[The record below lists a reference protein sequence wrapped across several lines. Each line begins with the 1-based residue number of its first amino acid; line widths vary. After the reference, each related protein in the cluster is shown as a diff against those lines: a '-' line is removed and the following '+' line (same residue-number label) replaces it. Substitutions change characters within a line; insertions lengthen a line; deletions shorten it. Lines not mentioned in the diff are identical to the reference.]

1 MLIDLPGVS
10 CLQPLREGGPVPRR
24 VPWLLTYE
32 EVRDDG
38 RVSISCDQVSHV
50 SGVGQLPA
58 KYILNDDHGLVR
70 VEGGLGHVSLD
81 VLDLNFLSHPSIL

>member
-1 MLIDLPGVS
+1 MGLFGFGFVFP
-10 CLQPLREGGPVPRR
+10 EGTITEHRNPQEFKEKNRTSYV
-24 VPWLLTYE
+24 
-32 EVRDDG
+32 

-58 KYILNDDHGLVR
+58 KYILNDNHGLVR
-70 VEGGLGHVSLD
+70 VEGGLRHVSLD